1 MKKAIQLI
9 FFFICISCYAQ
20 DKSSERTIS
29 PELLR
34 EKTSKGQTENNLIY
48 TYSDWCAPS
57 VKEFPKLIDSCKS
70 KNVGLYIIVL
80 SKSGN
85 TDLNKLEL
93 KLENKYKLSSPELFN
108 FRYKEEYIDKKTK
121 NNFKGYQAFMAEL
134 LAENY
139 HTDYIYGWDIIVLTD
154 KQGKTKMV
162 SAGGSFE
169 DVLNRIKDNLQKN
182 EN

>member
-1 MKKAIQLI
+1 M
-9 FFFICISCYAQ
+9 
-20 DKSSERTIS
+20 
-29 PELLR
+29 
-34 EKTSKGQTENNLIY
+34 
-48 TYSDWCAPS
+48 
-57 VKEFPKLIDSCKS
+57 
-70 KNVGLYIIVL
+70 
-80 SKSGN
+80 
-85 TDLNKLEL
+85 
-93 KLENKYKLSSPELFN
+93 
-108 FRYKEEYIDKKTK
+108 KTK